1 MSNLKNTIG
10 YVKQLLGRAWSDPKL
25 QSELKNMG
33 PCNDF
38 VELPGDRV
46 GVKVTYR
53 GEPLVLTPEQLAG
66 MLFAKLRHTTESSTN
81 VKVQDVVVSVP
92 GWFNEAQRKALLDAI
107 HLGGM
112 TALKVVNDM
121 AAISLSWG
129 LVKTE
134 LDEKNPTR
142 VMLIDIGEQA
152 MSVGI
157 TEFTKSQAK
166 IISTAYN
173 TEVSGGA
180 VNLALATH
188 FAEEFL
194 AKKKVDLRH
203 HPKAWFRLLAAVGR
217 VKKILNTNPSAP
229 LNVECIYEEYDINSL
244 ITRDTYA
251 DLIKDVV
258 AKVPV
263 AVEAALARAGLKP
276 EQIDSVEIVG
286 SGGRTQLFQHAIHT
300 YLGKEIHQTLN
311 AEEAVAKGCALQC
324 AILSPHFRVRE
335 YHLVDIVDHPI
346 VCTWQ
351 TIKDPSDTTQRRV
364 VIFDRTSTWPAA
376 KNVSFH
382 RAECKPFEV
391 KIHYDTTGEHAVD
404 IASNPVLSV
413 VTIDHVPRPA
423 EGPDA
428 DVRLKIRKNGN
439 GLIEVADCELVE
451 KYEEVETPSPAAS
464 PSPATGEAPAAVPAT
479 AMDVDQKAPADAAAA
494 EPTKKKKVRYTSI
507 PFTVKHTYGQSAAT
521 LAEWAKMEAK
531 MAEETRQAVAITDAK
546 NAVESYVYNTRDS
559 LFGSWAPYVTEGDAS
574 TLSAKLDEAGD
585 WLYGDGEDETK
596 DVYETKLLS
605 LHALGDPIEFRLHE
619 HSARDAAVANFE
631 SVLSAYHAKVV
642 DTSDKYEHI
651 SAEDKQ
657 KVNAEIE
664 KLRAWLAPL
673 LAKTKAA
680 PLTADPAFHTKDLKT
695 KTDAL
700 SKMADLIFNKPK
712 PKPKPVEKP
721 AAAEQPASNETPP
734 AAETHHPNGEHT
746 STANEKPA
754 ADAADNQMEV
764 D

>member
-10 YVKQLLGRAWSDPKL
+10 NVKQLLGRAWSDQKL
-25 QSELKNMG
+25 QADLRNMG
-33 PCNDF
+33 PCNEY
-38 VELPGDRV
+38 VELPGDRI
-46 GVKVTYR
+46 GVKVSYR
-53 GEPLVLTPEQLAG
+53 GEPLVLTPEQIAG
-66 MLFAKLRHTTESSTN
+66 MLFAKLRQITESTTH

-92 GWFNEAQRKALLDAI
+92 GWFNEAQRKALLDSI

-112 TALKVVNDM
+112 TPLKIVNDM
-121 AAISLSWG
+121 SAISLSWG
-129 LVKTE
+129 LYKTE

-166 IISTAYN
+166 IVSTAYN

-180 VNLALATH
+180 VNVALATH

-194 AKKKVDLRH
+194 AKRKVDLRQ

-229 LNVECIYEEYDINSL
+229 LNVECIYEEYDINSV

-251 DLIKDVV
+251 ELIKEVV

-263 AVEAALARAGLKP
+263 AVEAALARAGLKA
-276 EQIDSVEIVG
+276 EQLDSVEIVG
-286 SGGRTQLFQHAIHT
+286 SGGRTQLFQHAITTH
-300 YLGKEIHQTLN
+300 LGKEVHQTLN

-351 TIKDPSDTTQRRV
+351 TIKDPSDTAQRRV
-364 VIFDRTSTWPAA
+364 VIFDRTSSWPAA
-376 KNVSFH
+376 KNVNFH
-382 RAECKPFEV
+382 RADCKPFEV

-413 VTIDHVPRPA
+413 VTIESIPRPA
-423 EGPDA
+423 EVPDA
-428 DVRLKIRKNGN
+428 DVRLKIRKNVN
-439 GLIEVADCELVE
+439 GLIEVVDCELVE
-451 KYEEVETPSPAAS
+451 KYEEVEAPSPAAS
-464 PSPATGEAPAAVPAT
+464 PAPADAAPAPAGT
-479 AMDVDQKAPADAAAA
+479 AMDVDQKAAEAAPAA
-494 EPTKKKKVRYTSI
+494 EPVKKKKVRYTSV
-507 PFTVKHTYGQSAAT
+507 PFTVKHTYGQSAAA
-521 LAEWAKMEAK
+521 LAEWAKLEAK
-531 MAEETRQAVAITDAK
+531 MAEETRQAVAIADAK
-546 NAVESYVYNTRDS
+546 NSVESYVYNTRDS
-559 LFGSWAPYVTEGDAS
+559 LYGPWAPYVTEADTA

-585 WLYGDGEDETK
+585 WLYGEGEDQTK
-596 DVYETKLLS
+596 DVYESKLLS
-605 LHALGDPIEFRLHE
+605 LRALGDPIEFRYNE
-619 HSARDAAVANFE
+619 HAERNAAVASFE
-631 SVLSAYHAKVV
+631 SVLAAYHAKVT

-651 SAEDKQ
+651 AAEEKQ
-657 KVNAEIE
+657 KVTAEID
-664 KLRAWLAPL
+664 KLRAWFTPL
-673 LAKTKAA
+673 LEKTKAA

-695 KTDAL
+695 KSDAL
-700 SKMADLIFNKPK
+700 AKLADPIFNKPK

-721 AAAEQPASNETPP
+721 AEKP
-734 AAETHHPNGEHT
+734 AETT
-746 STANEKPA
+746 PA
-754 ADAADNQMEV
+754 ADAQPTGEPMATDEAKPASDSTDAQMEV